1 MPNDDWIE
9 ANRRYLL
16 AALGCVRNAVRRA
29 VGHANAGG
37 EGAAALPS
45 ADDDEQAL
53 HEAADALP
61 APSALETLVAAF
73 GLSPFERGVLLLCAG
88 VELDSR
94 FAADCLGGRGDGSP
108 FPTFGQA
115 MAALPDP
122 HWSALAPTAPLRR
135 WRLIELGDGVALSRT
150 PLRIDERIAH
160 YLTGIPCLD
169 QRLHGLLTPV
179 ISPGPGPLPPSLAA
193 VAGRAAGL
201 WGGPAAVPPPPVL
214 LLCGEAESG
223 KRPVAAAACASLDLG
238 LYAVRADDL
247 PAAPSDR
254 ETLATLCDRESRLE
268 GCALSNYPKTLSS
281 PGFYGGYTPF
291 SDSY

>member
-29 VGHANAGG
+29 VGNANAGGG

-61 APSALETLVAAF
+61 SPSALETLVAAF
-73 GLSPFERGVLLLCAG
+73 CLSPFERGAALVRG

-94 FAADCLGGRGDGSP
+94 FATDCLGGRGDGPP

-122 HWSALAPTAPLRR
+122 HWSALAPPR
-135 WRLIELGDGVALSRT
+135 
-150 PLRIDERIAH
+150 
-160 YLTGIPCLD
+160 PC
-169 QRLHGLLTPV
+169 
-179 ISPGPGPLPPSLAA
+179 
-193 VAGRAAGL
+193 AG
-201 WGGPAAVPPPPVL
+201 GG
-214 LLCGEAESG
+214 
-223 KRPVAAAACASLDLG
+223 
-238 LYAVRADDL
+238 
-247 PAAPSDR
+247 
-254 ETLATLCDRESRLE
+254 
-268 GCALSNYPKTLSS
+268 
-281 PGFYGGYTPF
+281 
-291 SDSY
+291 